1 MNPSSPIILETP
13 VRGVRLYEMPC
24 SIDTERGHLTVGEAP
39 SGLPFLPQRYF
50 LTFGVPAGQTRGNHA
65 HKHCSQFLLCSH
77 GECSLLVDDGSNQE
91 EIQLDRP
98 TLGVFI
104 PPLTWCTL
112 KWRSADSVLLVLAS
126 FPYEESDYIRDYTKF
141 LSLARSRQT

>member
-1 MNPSSPIILETP
+1 MSLPLPIICETA

-24 SIDTERGHLTVGEAP
+24 NVDTQRGHLTVGEAP
-39 SGLPFLPQRYF
+39 TSLPFIPQRYF

-65 HKHCSQFLLCSH
+65 HRYCAQFLICSH
-77 GECSLLVDDGSNQE
+77 GECILLADDGSHSE
-91 EIQLDRP
+91 EILLNRP
-98 TLGVFI
+98 TLGVFV

-126 FPYEESDYIRDYTKF
+126 LPYEEQDYIREYPDF
-141 LSLARSRQT
+141 LMLTAK